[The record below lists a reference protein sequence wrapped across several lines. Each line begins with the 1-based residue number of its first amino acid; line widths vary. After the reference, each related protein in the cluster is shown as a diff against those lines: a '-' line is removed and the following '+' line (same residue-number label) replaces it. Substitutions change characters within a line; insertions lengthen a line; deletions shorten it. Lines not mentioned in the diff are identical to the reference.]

1 MLEEIKHL
9 EMRHMDGAKGNFA
22 IHDDKEY
29 FLPFFVDTPGEPVSN
44 LLLFCMQKEMVE
56 AHLFI
61 FENLWRQATPAHL
74 RIKELEEGIHPE
86 VLETL
91 RETDEIVN
99 TGYRLL
105 RSAKNEILL
114 IFHSSNALLRQ
125 EKSGGLGILAESAI
139 QYNTQVKILVPVE
152 DKILEIIQNLER
164 INSIQIRNIEP
175 SMQTRMSILIVD
187 RMYSLVI
194 ELKDDTVEDTEQAIG
209 LATYSNSKPTV
220 LSYVSIFDTLWKQ
233 SELREEL
240 EIRSMAQKEFINIA
254 AHELRNP
261 IQPILGLSDVLQHSV
276 TFLESNVNGKA
287 KQEKEMID
295 IIARNARRLQR
306 LTEDILDVTRIEGRT
321 LKLNKQNFA
330 LVKIIREIV
339 EDYTTDIRNSNRN
352 ITIFLSS
359 SSELESADILA
370 DQNRIKQVL
379 SNLLDNAIKFTEE
392 GTITITAEIDDSYDH
407 ITVRVIDTGRGI
419 DSEIVPKLFTKFTTR
434 SERGT
439 GLGLYICKGI
449 IEAHSGKI
457 WAKNNSAEKN
467 TINSDGYDSGSG
479 ATFSFSLPIAYA

>member
-1 MLEEIKHL
+1 MKNW
-9 EMRHMDGAKGNFA
+9 KFA
-22 IHDDKEY
+22 VWHK
-29 FLPFFVDTPGEPVSN
+29 
-44 LLLFCMQKEMVE
+44 
-56 AHLFI
+56 
-61 FENLWRQATPAHL
+61 
-74 RIKELEEGIHPE
+74 
-86 VLETL
+86 
-91 RETDEIVN
+91 
-99 TGYRLL
+99 
-105 RSAKNEILL
+105 KNSSILL
-114 IFHSSNALLRQ
+114 
-125 EKSGGLGILAESAI
+125 
-139 QYNTQVKILVPVE
+139 
-152 DKILEIIQNLER
+152 
-164 INSIQIRNIEP
+164 
-175 SMQTRMSILIVD
+175 
-187 RMYSLVI
+187 
-194 ELKDDTVEDTEQAIG
+194 
-209 LATYSNSKPTV
+209 
-220 LSYVSIFDTLWKQ
+220 
-233 SELREEL
+233 
-240 EIRSMAQKEFINIA
+240 

-261 IQPILGLSDVLQHSV
+261 IQPILGLSDVLQHSD

-321 LKLNKQNFA
+321 LKLNKQNFV

-339 EDYTTDIRNSNRN
+339 EDYTTDVRNSNRN

-392 GTITITAEIDDSYDH
+392 GTITITAEIDNSYDH

-434 SERGT
+434 SEQGT

-467 TINSDGYDSGSG
+467 SVNSDGYYSGSG